1 MTDTEAD
8 PPKGELTGVQ
18 RHLYAAGHFGI
29 SFMGIVTAM
38 WVAKFYF
45 PNDPEQ
51 VNLVPAFLA
60 PWIMALGRVTD
71 GVNDPVVGYLSDSA
85 RTRWGRRKPFM
96 VVGLPLLCVLFALVW
111 YPPTAQ
117 ESATNF
123 WYASLVLVVFFAAF
137 TAYVGPYTAMLAEVA
152 GSADERVKLSALQGI
167 YNVLGLVAG
176 GFVTGEALKR
186 GMSDQEMAWM
196 VTGVSL
202 TAMLLPLF
210 GPTDDPARV
219 ARQERIPFLRS
230 VAMTLRNRPF
240 RLYVIA
246 QVLFYLGLMTIVA
259 ALPYMTEPLLGE
271 HVPKGEAGT
280 LSGIALLG
288 GALCVP
294 LIVGL
299 ADRRGAKKAFLFSL
313 CWFAGSASLLVL
325 LGAFGKQP
333 WGIWVARGLV
343 VLPAV
348 GIAGLFALPYAI
360 LANVTDYDRQRTG
373 MDRQGMFFCVQ
384 GMILKIAF
392 SCAPMIVLGSLALF
406 SAHQATVLTFIGP
419 LTGVFAMAAYVVF
432 RRFPEEEVLAAVE
445 AEPEPTPEAA
455 AGAGDVSP

>member
-1 MTDTEAD
+1 MTDAAAD
-8 PPKGELTGVQ
+8 SHPAGLTGVQ

-45 PNDPEQ
+45 PNSPEQ

-71 GVNDPVVGYLSDSA
+71 GINDPVVGYLSDSV

-96 VVGLPLLCVLFALVW
+96 IVGLPLLCVLFALVW
-111 YPPTAQ
+111 YPPAAQ
-117 ESATNF
+117 ESAANF
-123 WYASLVLVVFFAAF
+123 WYASITLVLFFAAF
-137 TAYVGPYTAMLAEVA
+137 TVYVGPYTAMLAEVA

-167 YNVLGLVAG
+167 YNVVGLVAG

-186 GMSDQEMAWM
+186 GMSDQGMAWM
-196 VTGVSL
+196 VTGVSF
-202 TAMLLPLF
+202 AIMLLPLF
-210 GPTDDPARV
+210 GPRDDSARL
-219 ARQERIPFLRS
+219 ARQERVPFLRS

-259 ALPYMTEPLLGE
+259 ALPYLAETLLDQT
-271 HVPKGEAGT
+271 KGEAGT
-280 LSGIALLG
+280 LSGLALLG

-294 LIVGL
+294 LIVKV
-299 ADRRGAKKAFLFSL
+299 ADRRGAKAAFLFSL
-313 CWFAGSASLLVL
+313 CWFAASASFLVL
-325 LGAFGKQP
+325 LGPFGRQP
-333 WGIWVARGLV
+333 WGIWLARGLV
-343 VLPAV
+343 VVPGVAI
-348 GIAGLFALPYAI
+348 GGLFALPYAI

-392 SCAPMIVLGSLALF
+392 SCAPMVVVGSLALF
-406 SAHQATVLTFIGP
+406 SAHQAAVLALIGP
-419 LTGVFAMAAYVVF
+419 LTGVFALAAYMVF
-432 RRFPEEEVLAAVE
+432 RRFPEEEVLQAVE
-445 AEPEPTPEAA
+445 AGPEPKPEAA
-455 AGAGDVSP
+455 AGV